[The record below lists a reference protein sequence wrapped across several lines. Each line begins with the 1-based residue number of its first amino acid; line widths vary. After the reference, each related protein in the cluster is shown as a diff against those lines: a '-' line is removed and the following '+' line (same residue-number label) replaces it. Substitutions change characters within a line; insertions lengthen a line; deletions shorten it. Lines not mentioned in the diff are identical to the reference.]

1 MDERDL
7 RGLIGRVKSGELSRR
22 GFVQRML
29 AVGLSAPLAGLML
42 ADNGVAMAADLRAA
56 YKPAKAGGGG
66 ALRLLWWQAPTLINP
81 HFAIGTKDQEASRI
95 FYEPLA
101 AWDPDGNL
109 VPVLAAEIPSK
120 ENGGLA
126 ADGRSVVWKI
136 KPGVTWHDGKPLTA
150 DDLVFTWEY
159 ARDPATAAVTIGSYK
174 DCKVE
179 KVDDLSIRIL
189 FDKPTPYWSDAF
201 VGTVGMVIPKH
212 LFSAYTGAKSR
223 DAPQNLAPVG
233 TGPYRFLEFRP
244 GDIVR
249 GERNPTYHLP
259 NRPYF
264 DSVEMKGGGDA
275 VSAARAV
282 LQTGEYDYAWNLL
295 VEDEVLKRLETGG
308 KGRVDVVY
316 GGKLE
321 FLLLNTTDPNVEV
334 DGERSSLKTK
344 HPAFSDP
351 KVCHAMNL
359 LVDRKSIQ
367 DYIYGRT
374 GRATANSVNGPE
386 RFVSK
391 TTRYAFDPAK
401 ANALLDEAGWAK
413 GSDGIRAK
421 DGKRLKLLFQT
432 SINAPR
438 QKTQAIIKQAAAK
451 AGIEIELKSVT
462 GSVFFS
468 SDTANP
474 DTFPHFYADMEMYAI
489 SMTQADPSTWLLQY
503 VSWEA
508 ATKENKWQ
516 GRNIARWRN
525 ADYDAAYKA
534 AQAELDPVK
543 RAALLIKANDLAVSE
558 NILPLVHR
566 AEVSGVSA
574 TLVAPRSGWD
584 NDLSFLPEW
593 SREA

>member
-7 RGLIGRVKSGELSRR
+7 HGLIGRVKDGRLSRR
-22 GFVQRML
+22 AFVQRMVAL
-29 AVGLSAPLAGLML
+29 GLTAPMAGLML
-42 ADNGVAMAADLRAA
+42 AGSGVAMAADIRAG
-56 YKPAKAGGGG
+56 YKPTKAGGGG
-66 ALRLLWWQAPTLINP
+66 ALKVLWWQAPTLINP
-81 HFAIGTKDQEASRI
+81 HFAVGTKDQDASRI

-109 VPVLAAEIPSK
+109 TPVLAASIPSR
-120 ENGGLA
+120 ENGALA
-126 ADGRSVVWKI
+126 ADGRSVVWTL

-150 DDLVFTWEY
+150 DDLVFTWDY

-179 KVDDLSIRIL
+179 KIDDLSVRVL
-189 FDKPTPYWSDAF
+189 FDKPTPFWCDAF
-201 VGTVGMVIPKH
+201 VGIVGMVLPKH
-212 LFSAYTGAKSR
+212 LFGPYSGAKSR

-233 TGPYRFLEFRP
+233 TGPYRFVEFRP

-249 GERNPTYHLP
+249 GERNPDYHLP

-264 DSVEMKGGGDA
+264 DTIEMKGGGDA

-282 LQTGEYDYAWNLL
+282 LQTGEYDYAWNMLI
-295 VEDEVLKRLETGG
+295 EDEVLKRLEAGG

-321 FLLLNTTDPNVEV
+321 FLLLNATDPNVEV
-334 DGERSSLKTK
+334 DGERASITTK

-351 KVCHAMNL
+351 KVCQAMNL

-367 DYIYGRT
+367 TYIYGRT
-374 GRATANSVNGPE
+374 GKATANTVNGPE

-391 TTRYAFDPAK
+391 NTSFAFDPAR
-401 ANALLDEAGWAK
+401 ANALLDEAGWTK

-421 DGKRLKLLFQT
+421 DGKRLKVLFQT

-462 GSVFFS
+462 GSVFFA
-468 SDTANP
+468 SDPANP
-474 DTFPHFYADMEMYAI
+474 DTCTHFYADMEMYAYGA
-489 SMTQADPSTWLLQY
+489 TQADPAIWLLMY
-503 VSWEA
+503 ASWEVA
-508 ATKENKWQ
+508 QKANKWQ
-516 GRNIARWRN
+516 GRNVVRWRS
-525 ADYDAAYKA
+525 AAYDAAYNA
-534 AQAELDPVK
+534 AQGELDPVK
-543 RAALLIKANDLAVSE
+543 RAALLIKCNDLAVSE
-558 NILPLVHR
+558 NVLPLIHR
-566 AEVSGVSA
+566 AEVSAVGASL
-574 TLVAPRSGWD
+574 TAPRSGWD
-584 NDLSFLPEW
+584 NDLAFLPDW
-593 SREA
+593 YREA

>member
-7 RGLIGRVKSGELSRR
+7 HGLIGRVKDGRLSRR
-22 GFVQRML
+22 AFVQRL
-29 AVGLSAPLAGLML
+29 VALGLTAPMAGLML
-42 ADNGVAMAADLRAA
+42 AGNGVAMAADIRAG
-56 YKPAKAGGGG
+56 YKPTKAGGGG
-66 ALRLLWWQAPTLINP
+66 ALKLLWWQAPTLINP
-81 HFAIGTKDQEASRI
+81 HFAVGTKDQDASRI

-109 VPVLAAEIPSK
+109 APVLAASIPSR
-120 ENGGLA
+120 ENGALA
-126 ADGRSVVWKI
+126 ADGRSVVWTL

-150 DDLVFTWEY
+150 DDLVFTWDY

-179 KVDDLSIRIL
+179 KIDDLSVRVL
-189 FDKPTPYWSDAF
+189 FDKPTPFWCDAF
-201 VGTVGMVIPKH
+201 VGIVGMVLPKH
-212 LFSAYTGAKSR
+212 LFGPYSGAKSR

-233 TGPYRFLEFRP
+233 TGPYRFVEFRP

-264 DSVEMKGGGDA
+264 DTIEMKGGGDA

-282 LQTGEYDYAWNLL
+282 LQTGEYDYAWNMLI
-295 VEDEVLKRLETGG
+295 EDEVLKRLETGG

-321 FLLLNTTDPNVEV
+321 FLLLNATDPNVEV
-334 DGERSSLKTK
+334 DGERSSITTK

-351 KVCHAMNL
+351 KVCQAMNL

-367 DYIYGRT
+367 TYIYGRT
-374 GRATANSVNGPE
+374 GKATANTVNGPE

-391 TTRYAFDPAK
+391 DTKFAFDPAK
-401 ANALLDEAGWAK
+401 ANALLDEAGWTK

-421 DGKRLKLLFQT
+421 DGKKLKLVFQT

-468 SDTANP
+468 SDPANP
-474 DTFPHFYADMEMYAI
+474 DTCTHFYADMEMYAY
-489 SMTQADPSTWLLQY
+489 SMTQADPAIWLLMY
-503 VSWEA
+503 ASWEVA
-508 ATKENKWQ
+508 QKANKWQ
-516 GRNIARWRN
+516 GRNVVRWRN
-525 ADYDAAYKA
+525 DAYDKAYNA
-534 AQAELDPVK
+534 AQGELDPVK
-543 RAALLIKANDLAVSE
+543 RAALLIKCNDLAVSE
-558 NILPLVHR
+558 NVLPLIHR
-566 AEVSGVSA
+566 AEVSAVGA
-574 TLVAPRSGWD
+574 TLTAPRSGWD
-584 NDLSFLPEW
+584 NDLSFLPDW
-593 SREA
+593 YREA